1 MENNSLLG
9 GYRNGPEAVP
19 YSAQMSEAA
28 SQTEVLLARVATGDQ
43 AAGESLLLRHQ
54 ARLRK
59 MIAVRLDRR
68 LAGRLDPSDVI
79 QEVFAEAA
87 RELPAY
93 AQRQPV
99 PFYPWLRRIAWER
112 LVKLHQRHL
121 YAAKRTAWR
130 ETSLPPT
137 DESVLLLAE
146 RLADPGTSPSMRV
159 VRVEMRDRVRAGLEQ
174 LPNRDREVLVMR
186 YLEQLSMAEIAA
198 VMGSTE
204 GAIKVRHLR
213 AIERLRNRLGDEI

>member
-1 MENNSLLG
+1 
-9 GYRNGPEAVP
+9 
-19 YSAQMSEAA
+19 MSELDPPTDA
-28 SQTEVLLARVATGDQ
+28 LLARAATGDV

-68 LAGRLDPSDVI
+68 LAGRLDPSDVV

-93 AQRQPV
+93 AAAQPV
-99 PFYPWLRRIAWER
+99 PFYPWLRQIAWER

-121 YAAKRTAWR
+121 YAAKRAASR
-130 ETSLPPT
+130 EAALPPT

-159 VRVEMRDRVRAGLEQ
+159 VRAEMRDRVRAGLAQ
-174 LPNRDREVLVMR
+174 LSDRDREVLVMR

-204 GAIKVRHLR
+204 GAVKVRHLR
-213 AIERLRNRLGDEI
+213 ALERLRGRLEDEG